1 MKQTENLTVTVIAKQ
16 SNGAGNMLLTLVSAS
31 VQPLPDF
38 TPGAH
43 IDVVIPGCGKRQYSL
58 CSDRKD
64 AQRYEICVR
73 LDQDSTGG
81 SRWLHQNLEA
91 GDQLLISAPRN
102 HFPLPDAPRTLLFAA
117 GIGLTPLLMMAETL
131 ADRQA
136 DFTLHLYLKH
146 CDELAFAG
154 RLEQL
159 GDRVVIHYSS
169 EGDSLRQRVPTDL
182 TQPHNSVLVSCGP
195 AGFMEH
201 LHQLAVENGWNISQ
215 LYSERFKPVLAAQ
228 SLSGGAFE
236 VEIASSGARYAIA
249 ASQTIAEVLEEAGIG
264 IELSCEQG
272 MCGACITGVLTGVP
286 DHRDQVLSQKERAA
300 NDCIVLCCSRAHSP
314 LLVLNL

>member
-1 MKQTENLTVTVIAKQ
+1 
-16 SNGAGNMLLTLVSAS
+16 MLLTLVSAS

-58 CSDRKD
+58 CFRQEGCSALQKSACAWIRTQRVDR
-64 AQRYEICVR
+64 
-73 LDQDSTGG
+73 
-81 SRWLHQNLEA
+81 A
-91 GDQLLISAPRN
+91 GCIKILRRVDQLLISAPRN

-146 CDELAFAG
+146 CDELAFAR

-236 VEIASSGARYAIA
+236 VRLLPPVRVTPSLPVRLSLKCWKR
-249 ASQTIAEVLEEAGIG
+249 AGIG
-264 IELSCEQG
+264 IDLSCEQG

-286 DHRDQVLSQKERAA
+286 DHRDQVLSQKNAPPTTVSCCAA
-300 NDCIVLCCSRAHSP
+300 RVPILLCWC
-314 LLVLNL
+314 